1 MYYTLDGS
9 RPTYSSAKL
18 ALAGM
23 REGVQSITVNS
34 DTTVNW
40 FSIDIAGNVEGNYKP
55 DGEGKNYNKQRV
67 SVQ

>member
-1 MYYTLDGS
+1 
-9 RPTYSSAKL
+9 
-18 ALAGM
+18 M